1 MYDGAWE
8 GTVDAVFGWYTLGN
22 AIRSQPCLHVINQ
35 MAQRRRRRALERHEE
50 AVIGA
55 AVGSCEVL
63 IMQPTNY
70 WKTELQQGR
79 FDLAR
84 AIRPRYVYR
93 GTMIAATSIA
103 PITAIQFCVNGA
115 CLSALQSPDAA
126 VSPVVSL
133 LCGVTAGIASAT
145 VQSPCQLVEIN
156 QQKHGGTMV
165 GIARRVIQTHG
176 ARTLW
181 RGFSM
186 TASREGIFCCAYISS
201 APLLGQV
208 FHDRSSLGEGF
219 ATMAGA
225 LVAGAVAAVLTHPA
239 DTLKTRLQGDVFAP
253 DGSGRIQN
261 SNPRAAVAEMVRVG
275 GGAAG
280 ALRQCY
286 SGFLPRLVRIV
297 ACTLIYGKLNNVFS
311 TFVAGPLK

>member
-1 MYDGAWE
+1 
-8 GTVDAVFGWYTLGN
+8 
-22 AIRSQPCLHVINQ
+22 
-35 MAQRRRRRALERHEE
+35 MAQHRRRRALERHEE

-84 AIRPRYVYR
+84 AIRPRYAYR

-115 CLSALQSPDAA
+115 CLSALDSDAA
-126 VSPVVSL
+126 VSPFVSL

-145 VQSPCQLVEIN
+145 VQSPSQLVEIN

-165 GIARRVIQTHG
+165 SIARRVVQTHG
-176 ARTLW
+176 TGTLW

-186 TASREGIFCCAYISS
+186 TAAREGIFCCAYISL
-201 APLLGQV
+201 APLLGQA
-208 FHDRSSLGEGF
+208 FHNRSSLGEGIS
-219 ATMAGA
+219 TMAGA
-225 LVAGAVAAVLTHPA
+225 LVAGTVAAVLTHPA
-239 DTLKTRLQGDVFAP
+239 DTLKTRLQGDLFAP

-261 SNPRAAVAEMVRVG
+261 SNLRAAVADMVRVG
-275 GGAAG
+275 GGTAG

-297 ACTLIYGKLNNVFS
+297 ACTFIYGKLNKAFS
-311 TFVAGPLK
+311 TFVAGPLE